1 MKEFIYYFS
10 RSKAMFYQTQCSK
23 PPKLMKSLLASMS
36 ILIAFQTNVL
46 AKDIIYY
53 SDVDTQSVGKVK
65 LFAVDLNLDQDRAEL
80 TLLSK
85 VPIESAHLAVTP
97 DGSKVYLVGT
107 DLAYYDVVGQ
117 EYHRIGKITGNV
129 ELAVQAAF
137 SPAGTLYIGSGV
149 TDKIYTLDLQT
160 AQATSLGT
168 ISLPNGK
175 TLDIQGADFAFV
187 SNEVFYLLTS
197 SEKMKGLYKVTLGS
211 PLRGERVESFN
222 PSSSERFSG
231 LAVLEDGS
239 LIYSKHEAN
248 KMFIIART
256 GEQLHKP
263 KLYRDGELFLTAEGD
278 MASVFNVTT
287 PPPPLPEEPPP
298 AISYNCC
305 SYIKADGS
313 RFCNAGLY
321 DFEECKGLAQQDGA
335 RTFKWGQVDETAA
348 QQCWVDHDCQDTP
361 VHNSLK
367 ITLTEFTATAV
378 EGAIALQW
386 TAIPEDTVAFRLWR
400 GVPKGETCSQQVAD
414 YFDVTLI
421 KESDDSD
428 KPLLI
433 WTIGDSRIETTY
445 SYLDQHVV
453 SGVTYCYVIEDL
465 GAYSG
470 STYYLDFIPSATAR

>member
-1 MKEFIYYFS
+1 MS
-10 RSKAMFYQTQCSK
+10 HQTQLNQKITCSQS
-23 PPKLMKSLLASMS
+23 PKFMKSLLTSMS
-36 ILIAFQTNVL
+36 LLIAFQTNVL

-53 SDVDTQSVGKVK
+53 SDVDTQSGGKVK
-65 LFAVDLNLDQDRAEL
+65 LFAVDLDLDQDRAEL
-80 TLLSK
+80 ILLDK
-85 VPIESAHLAVTP
+85 VPIESAHLAATP

-117 EYHRIGKITGNV
+117 EYHWVGKITGNV

-149 TDKIYTLDLQT
+149 TDEIYTLDRQT
-160 AQATSLGT
+160 ARATSLGT
-168 ISLPNGK
+168 ISLPDGK

-197 SEKMKGLYKVTLGS
+197 SDKMKGLYKVTLGF

-231 LAVLEDGS
+231 LAALEDGS
-239 LIYSKHEAN
+239 LIYSKHDAN
-248 KMFIIART
+248 KMFIVART

-263 KLYRDGELFLTAEGD
+263 KLYRDGEPFLTAEGD
-278 MASVFNVTT
+278 MTSVFNMTT
-287 PPPPLPEEPPP
+287 PPPPEEPPTP
-298 AISYNCC
+298 VSYNCC
-305 SYIKADGS
+305 SYIKVDGS
-313 RFCNAGLY
+313 LFCDAGSY

-335 RTFKWGQVDETAA
+335 KTFKWGQVDETVA
-348 QQCWVDHDCQDTP
+348 QQCGVEHDCQDAP

-367 ITLTEFTATAV
+367 ITLTEFTAAAV
-378 EGAIALQW
+378 AGAIVLQW

-414 YFDVTLI
+414 YFDITQV

-445 SYLDQHVV
+445 SYLDQQVV
-453 SGVTYCYVIEDL
+453 AGVTYCYVIEDL

-470 STYYLDFIPSATAR
+470 STYYLDFMPLATAK